1 MPVCSLLTSKKGVKL
16 RLCRTAPH
24 IWFHT
29 IRHFHPVSFDS
40 DSPLLSCFIPPF
52 LFKFEVYLHWALT
65 VLLWE
70 SPLCF
75 YCILPF
81 LSHIGYVIISLEAP
95 SLEEAPTWTL
105 PPPNPP
111 PLPKK
116 KKTSPKTWFQ
126 HILQKPSFVTS
137 LQLVISG
144 ALARKACT
152 AEHHKCSKI
161 LIRKKLVITWSY
173 TTCLTVRTTGISM

>member
-95 SLEEAPTWTL
+95 RLEEARTWTL

-116 KKTSPKTWFQ
+116 KKLPRRRGFSIFYRNLPLL
-126 HILQKPSFVTS
+126 HLCN
-137 LQLVISG
+137 LLLVELSHAKRAQQSTINAVKYSSE
-144 ALARKACT
+144 KN
-152 AEHHKCSKI
+152 
-161 LIRKKLVITWSY
+161 W
-173 TTCLTVRTTGISM
+173 